1 MTLKLVYIVIYI
13 LPSIAM
19 LFYRDGWQPF
29 ALLLPLLPIC
39 IIDFSWKHCTNPIIV
54 NKVKINCSHLS
65 KETVLYS
72 VINDFY
78 NRLSSSLQ
86 INSFTMLTTNVSSF
100 DMFMFKVLFKHV
112 ISNWCQKQFN
122 GEIKISFS
130 KLYNQIVYKVEKM
143 TVGEV
148 CLNSF

>member
-19 LFYRDGWQPF
+19 LFYREGWQPF

-39 IIDFSWKHCTNPIIV
+39 IIDFSWKRCTNYVIV
-54 NKVKINCSHLS
+54 NKVKINCEHLS
-65 KETVLYS
+65 TETVLYS
-72 VINDFY
+72 AINDFY
-78 NRLSSSLQ
+78 NRLSSVLQ
-86 INSFTMLTTNVSSF
+86 INSFTLLTTDVSSF

-112 ISNWCQKQFN
+112 IKNYCQKQFN

-130 KLYNQIVYKVEKM
+130 KLYNQIFYKVEKIEI
-143 TVGEV
+143 GEV
-148 CLNSF
+148 CLNNF